1 MQANKSKSMKSTSIK
16 YAFLALCAAFALTG
30 CRQEAFDEMTELPL
44 TRCLVPMELS
54 ASVADGDQVTF
65 SWKVTKDAQRYQL
78 ELSEDAAFTAPE
90 AIVVPS
96 AEVPKTIQLTV
107 DKTYFWRVKALNDN
121 LEPSKWALPA
131 TASFDTYPVRKSLN
145 PVVVS
150 RETNAISIAWDD
162 AADKADL
169 NSIEVVPLVAGET
182 DTPKLITL
190 EAADVTACTK
200 KIEGLDAGREYK
212 FTLLFGKAGVR
223 GVLTACTRPD
233 MGAVVAVSTSAGL
246 LSAADKT
253 GAPARVKLAY
263 SADPVEMAYA
273 DPAAEYITVNADLY
287 LYGESAEDGKKPALK
302 NATFKIK
309 SGATVV
315 HLEDLAL
322 DAVGINSLLE
332 NVDATVTAIEIVN
345 CEVTGYTNGIIT
357 VAESAAQA
365 NTAKFLVDGCYM
377 HDFNAAKASVGADFI
392 DFRHGANGEIIV
404 RNSTFYNCARSFV
417 RVTNNAKI
425 ASVLLENNTFNY
437 VTATPS
443 SSNNRG
449 IISVS
454 RTAEPTS
461 IIVRKN
467 VFLNMYSEAEAGK
480 APKECWVRLCR
491 SSDDSYRPACSGNV
505 YFRVGDG
512 FMYSTAR
519 DLADKETTV
528 SNGDAFKPVALT
540 EAVELTD
547 DPCVKS
553 EAGKLYLQG
562 KGGAAIVKAQAGDPR
577 WWNAV
582 QPEVIRATELTV
594 VTGDYTWDFTEKTI
608 YDTETLNVP
617 TIIGNAR
624 IFALPSVPAQVTMS
638 EGVTFSQG
646 AVLSG
651 GVPQYSGVGIL
662 TTGTGSVKV
671 TAVGTDA
678 TAEVVAGGDRYPVL
692 ADGVEHTVVLGD
704 LIGENNI
711 YVIADKELTLKKI
724 TWTTDLTPEETKKP
738 LAKPS
743 VSIAPNKVELG
754 SEEDVVVSWEAVP
767 NAADYVYTYQGAESI
782 TAETSFTIP
791 GADVALLAEGEY
803 VVTVKARPVSTSTK
817 WLESAVASASMKVEK
832 SGTEV
837 KLSWD
842 FSASAWTS
850 KFAQVF
856 TAKNNN
862 ETPATFTVDEL
873 SVVAGGGTIKYNDYE
888 GKTFIQTGGAG
899 TKTKRCF
906 QFTAPAGGTLT
917 AYVTNTNDDDKSDR
931 LVGVTAG
938 SAADV
943 SKKGGF
949 PKKDGPVAVEFE
961 ISEAGSVAIYS
972 LGSGLCF
979 YGFEFTYTAPG
990 VELDWDF
997 SATAWT
1003 DKFAAAFTAKN
1014 NNETPATFT
1023 VDELSVVAGGGTIK
1037 YNDYEGK
1044 TFIQTGGAGS
1054 KTKRCFQF
1062 TAPAA
1067 GTLTAYVTNTNDDD
1081 KSDRLVGVT
1090 AGSAAE
1096 VSKKG
1101 GFPKKDGPVAV
1112 EFEISEA
1119 GSVAI
1124 YSLGSG
1130 LCFYGFHFKGN

>member
-1 MQANKSKSMKSTSIK
+1 MKSISIK
-16 YAFLALCAAFALTG
+16 YAFLALVAAFALTG
-30 CRQEAFDEMTELPL
+30 CRQETFDEMTELPL
-44 TRCLVPMELS
+44 SRCLVPMELS

-78 ELSEDAAFTAPE
+78 ELSEDDAFTAPE
-90 AIVVPS
+90 AIVVPAS
-96 AEVPKTIQLTV
+96 EVPKTIRLTV

-131 TASFDTYPVRKSLN
+131 TASFDTYPVRASLN

-169 NSIEVVPLVAGET
+169 NSIEVVPLVASET
-182 DTPKLITL
+182 DVPMLVAL
-190 EAADVTACTK
+190 EEADVTSCTK

-233 MGAVVAVSTSAGL
+233 MGDVVTVTTSAGL

-263 SADPVEMAYA
+263 SADPVEMAYP
-273 DPAAEYITVNADLY
+273 DPTAEYITVNADLY

-309 SGATVV
+309 SGATVL

-357 VAESAAQA
+357 VAETAAQA
-365 NTAKFLVDGCYM
+365 HTAKFLVDGCYM
-377 HDFNAAKASVGADFI
+377 HDFNAAKASLGADFI
-392 DFRHGANGEIIV
+392 DFRHGANGELIV

-425 ASVLLENNTFNY
+425 ASVLLESNTFNY
-437 VTATPS
+437 VATPDN
-443 SSNNRG
+443 SNNRG

-467 VFLNMYSEAEAGK
+467 VFLNEYNEVEAKKEAK
-480 APKECWVRLCR
+480 DCRVRLCR
-491 SSDDSYRPACSGNV
+491 SSDDSFRPACDGNI
-505 YFRVGDG
+505 YYNIGNG
-512 FMYSTAR
+512 FLYSTAR
-519 DLADKETTV
+519 DLSDPETKV
-528 SNGDAFKPVALT
+528 ANGELFTPAALINAT
-540 EAVELTD
+540 TLTD

-662 TTGTGSVKV
+662 TSGCGSVKV

-738 LAKPS
+738 LAEPS

-767 NAADYVYTYQGAESI
+767 NAADYVYTFQGAETI

-803 VVTVKARPVSTSTK
+803 EVTVKARPLPTSTK

-842 FSASAWTS
+842 FSA
-850 KFAQVF
+850 K
-856 TAKNNN
+856 
-862 ETPATFTVDEL
+862 
-873 SVVAGGGTIKYNDYE
+873 
-888 GKTFIQTGGAG
+888 
-899 TKTKRCF
+899 
-906 QFTAPAGGTLT
+906 
-917 AYVTNTNDDDKSDR
+917 
-931 LVGVTAG
+931 
-938 SAADV
+938 
-943 SKKGGF
+943 
-949 PKKDGPVAVEFE
+949 
-961 ISEAGSVAIYS
+961 
-972 LGSGLCF
+972 
-979 YGFEFTYTAPG
+979 
-990 VELDWDF
+990 
-997 SATAWT
+997 AWT

-1014 NNETPATFT
+1014 NNETPATFA

-1081 KSDRLVGVT
+1081 KSDRLVAVT